1 MAARQDRCTSP
12 GGPDTRYPVSVG
24 QWECTDEVPDGLD
37 GDEREAWNKGC
48 ITGMVLGVPDVVTY
62 GADPRK

>member
-1 MAARQDRCTSP
+1 MCTRP

-24 QWECTDEVPDGLD
+24 QRECADKLPDGLD

-48 ITGMVLGVPDVVTY
+48 ITGMILGVPDVVTY
-62 GADPRK
+62 RADPRK